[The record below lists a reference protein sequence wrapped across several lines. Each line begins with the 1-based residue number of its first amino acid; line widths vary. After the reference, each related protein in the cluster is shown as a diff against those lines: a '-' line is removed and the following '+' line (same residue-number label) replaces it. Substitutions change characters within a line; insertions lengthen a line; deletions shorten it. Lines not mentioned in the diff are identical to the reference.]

1 MKTLALVASCL
12 VAGLIAGSTQAAPDA
27 QPPMNDFN
35 FAFYICDGGASFM
48 MAYDAS
54 PPTSAAVTTN
64 DDSRTRHLKRAPDDS
79 GARFEG
85 EGVTFWTDGKAVR
98 VKGTQKPY
106 PNCKLKPG

>member
-1 MKTLALVASCL
+1 MKTLALVSACL
-12 VAGLIAGSTQAAPDA
+12 VAGLMAGPTLAAPDS

-48 MAYDAS
+48 MTYDAS
-54 PPTSAAVTTN
+54 PPTSARITTN
-64 DDSRTRHLKRAPDDS
+64 DDNRTRQLKRASDDA

-85 EGVTFWTDGKAVR
+85 EGVTFWTNGKTVR
-98 VKGTQKPY
+98 VHGTQKPY